1 MSSTENFKISAAL
14 KNIIGKELITNEFVA
29 VFELVKNSFDAN
41 ATKIEIIFE
50 NNYKPES
57 SKIIIKDN
65 GKGMNYNDLKDK
77 WLFVAYSA
85 KRTGKEN
92 EDYRDKIKSNR
103 IFAGAKGIGRFSCDR
118 LGKHLNLITLK
129 NEDKAK
135 IENLNVDWEKF
146 ENADEEEFINI
157 SVTHNTLSENKYQL
171 KYGTVLEISGLRDEW
186 DRDKILKLKKSLA
199 KLINPNQENDSDGFE
214 IEIIAEEEKRLDNE
228 EKEEREKVNGLVKNP
243 IFETLGIKT
252 SNIIVKISEYG
263 EYIETIL
270 QDRGDRIYY
279 LKEKN
284 PYQELH
290 NISIHLFVLNKSA
303 KINFKRIMGVNSV
316 DYGSFFMY
324 KNGFRIYPYG
334 EEGEDRLLI
343 DRRKQQG
350 HFRYFGTRELI
361 GRIEINGEQPELR
374 EITSRDGGLVKTKT
388 YDKLVEFFYDYAL
401 RPLENYVINI
411 IKWGEEKID
420 RETGEIVNPELWPKD
435 VKVQILELISG
446 FINSNN
452 IIDIQYD
459 KDFLQVISEKQDK
472 SVDKIVKNI
481 NRVASQSDNPE
492 LVKEA
497 KKIELAVKGIRAEA
511 EQAHIVAKKAEEKAK
526 DISDKLE
533 IETQKNQYLNATR
546 KTLSDDAE
554 QLVHS
559 IDLYIGNASIY
570 LNNLLS
576 SDELSNSIKQQI
588 YLIKNNIDKALKVSQ
603 LIIKSQFDYKFT
615 SQRINLPQYI
625 KEYLND
631 IAVSRPNINIK
642 TSSLPEKMKMVNPID
657 IDIIIDNL
665 ISNSIKAKAK
675 NILVEFNDNKESNK
689 LELYYY
695 DDGNG
700 VSEKLVK
707 NPNEIFELGVRD
719 SDERGSGIGMYD
731 VRKRL
736 EDMKATI
743 VFNGNNVKL
752 KGASFKIEF

>member
-1 MSSTENFKISAAL
+1 M
-14 KNIIGKELITNEFVA
+14 
-29 VFELVKNSFDAN
+29 
-41 ATKIEIIFE
+41 
-50 NNYKPES
+50 
-57 SKIIIKDN
+57 
-65 GKGMNYNDLKDK
+65 
-77 WLFVAYSA
+77 
-85 KRTGKEN
+85 
-92 EDYRDKIKSNR
+92 
-103 IFAGAKGIGRFSCDR
+103 
-118 LGKHLNLITLK
+118 
-129 NEDKAK
+129 
-135 IENLNVDWEKF
+135 
-146 ENADEEEFINI
+146 
-157 SVTHNTLSENKYQL
+157 
-171 KYGTVLEISGLRDEW
+171 
-186 DRDKILKLKKSLA
+186 
-199 KLINPNQENDSDGFE
+199 
-214 IEIIAEEEKRLDNE
+214 
-228 EKEEREKVNGLVKNP
+228 
-243 IFETLGIKT
+243 
-252 SNIIVKISEYG
+252 
-263 EYIETIL
+263 
-270 QDRGDRIYY
+270 
-279 LKEKN
+279 
-284 PYQELH
+284 
-290 NISIHLFVLNKSA
+290 
-303 KINFKRIMGVNSV
+303 
-316 DYGSFFMY
+316 
-324 KNGFRIYPYG
+324 
-334 EEGEDRLLI
+334 
-343 DRRKQQG
+343 
-350 HFRYFGTRELI
+350 
-361 GRIEINGEQPELR
+361 
-374 EITSRDGGLVKTKT
+374 
-388 YDKLVEFFYDYAL
+388 
-401 RPLENYVINI
+401 INI

-497 KKIELAVKGIRAEA
+497 KKIEQAVKGIRAEA
-511 EQAHIVAKKAEEKAK
+511 EQAHFIAKKAEEKAK
-526 DISDKLE
+526 DIRDKLE

-642 TSSLPEKMKMVNPID
+642 ISSLPEKMKMINPID

-743 VFNGNNVKL
+743 VFNGNNLKL

>member
-214 IEIIAEEEKRLDNE
+214 IEIIAEEEKRPDNE

-303 KINFKRIMGVNSV
+303 KINFKRIMGVN
-316 DYGSFFMY
+316 YGSVFMY

-731 VRKRL
+731 VKKRL

>member
-41 ATKIEIIFE
+41 ATKVEIIFE

-199 KLINPNQENDSDGFE
+199 KLINPN
-214 IEIIAEEEKRLDNE
+214 E

-316 DYGSFFMY
+316 DYGSVFMY

-743 VFNGNNVKL
+743 VFNGNNLKL